1 MGPAGSRSDEDDDDD
16 DEGEESSR
24 ARSSSARW
32 PANEEAE
39 RARTVVGSSEKV
51 EKAVMKP
58 VGLNGSSSESSRLV

>member
-1 MGPAGSRSDEDDDDD
+1 MGPAGSRIDEDEDDD
-16 DEGEESSR
+16 EGEEESSR

-39 RARTVVGSSEKV
+39 RASTGVGSSEKV

-58 VGLNGSSSESSRLV
+58 VGLKGSSSDSSRLL